1 MSWRTVV
8 VSTRCKLDLKMGYLV
23 IRGEDTKRIFLDEIA
38 VLIIENPAIAITGCL
53 LMALS
58 DKKIKTIF
66 CDSKRNPYAELVP
79 YHGSFDCSRKVKNQI
94 NWSQET
100 KNSVWKNIIADKIG
114 KQAQHLGD
122 LKKYKEAKML
132 ESYIS
137 EIEPDDITNREGHA
151 AKVYFNALF
160 GMDFKRSDDNDPINA
175 SLNYGYSIILSAFN
189 RAVVA
194 NGYLTEIGIH
204 HDNVFNFFN
213 LSSDIMEPY
222 RIIIDRKVYE
232 LEPNELTKDIKYS
245 IVSCL
250 NDTVRIADSNQTVL
264 NSIDIYTRSI
274 LNALN
279 ENDISHMKFYS
290 P

>member
-8 VSTRCKLDLKMGYLV
+8 VSKRCKLDLKMGYLV

-38 VLIIENPAIAITGCL
+38 VLIIEDPAVAITGCL
-53 LMALS
+53 LSALS
-58 DKKIKTIF
+58 EKKIKTIF
-66 CDSKRNPYAELVP
+66 CDSRCNPYAELVP

-94 NWSQET
+94 NWSRET
-100 KNSVWKNIIADKIG
+100 KAAVWKSIIAEKIG

-122 LKKYKEAKML
+122 VEKYKESKLL
-132 ESYIS
+132 ESYIT
-137 EIEPDDITNREGHA
+137 EIEPGDITNREGHA

-160 GMDFKRSDDNDPINA
+160 GMEFKRSEDNDPINA

-189 RAVVA
+189 RAVAA

-232 LEPNELTKDIKYS
+232 IAPKELTKAIKYS

-250 NDTVRIADSNQTVL
+250 NDTVRIADSSQTVL

-274 LNALN
+274 FNALN
-279 ENDISHMKFYS
+279 GNDVSLIKFYTT
-290 P
+290 